1 MDPPTTAV
9 NNVRAYDASK
19 RRALAARARTAVL
32 DAALARFLVDG
43 YAATTIES
51 IAATTQVSVA
61 TIYKSYG
68 GKTGLV
74 RGLCERALTGE
85 GPVPAEQRSDQLQS
99 IERDPRRIVEGWSRF
114 IVEVAPRVAPVLLL
128 LRDAAGTDSDA
139 AVLAAELDNNRLDRM
154 AHNARS
160 LLSTGRLRP
169 GLSEHEVR
177 DILWLYSSPE
187 LYELLVRRRHWTPEQ
202 LARFATDAMVSALL
216 PNTPVGS
223 DRN

>member
-1 MDPPTTAV
+1 MDPPTIPV

-19 RRALAARARTAVL
+19 RRARAARTRTAVL
-32 DAALARFLVDG
+32 DAALARFLADG

-51 IAATTQVSVA
+51 IAAAAQVSVA

-68 GKTGLV
+68 GKTGIV
-74 RGLCERALTGE
+74 RALCERALAGE

-99 IERDPRRIVEGWSRF
+99 TELDPRRIIEGWSRF
-114 IVEVAPRVAPVLLL
+114 MVEVAPRVAPVLLL
-128 LRDAAGTDSDA
+128 LRDAAGTDSEA

-169 GLSEHEVR
+169 GLSEHDVR

-187 LYELLVRRRHWTPEQ
+187 LFELLVRRRHWTPQQ
-202 LARFATDAMVSALL
+202 LARFATDAMANALL
-216 PNTPVGS
+216 PNTPVGP
-223 DRN
+223 DRS